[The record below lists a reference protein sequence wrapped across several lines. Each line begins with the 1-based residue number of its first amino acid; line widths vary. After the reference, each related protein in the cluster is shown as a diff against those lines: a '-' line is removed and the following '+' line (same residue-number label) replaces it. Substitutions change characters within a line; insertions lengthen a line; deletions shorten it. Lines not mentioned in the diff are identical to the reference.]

1 MENQNSKKED
11 SNTKQPY
18 AESGKQHKAED
29 NQVEKNGESNNS
41 GYTAQEDQFADGK
54 GTQLNDEITSE
65 DEPLD
70 E

>member
-1 MENQNSKKED
+1 MESQNSKKED
-11 SNTKQPY
+11 SNTKQPDTV
-18 AESGKQHKAED
+18 SVPQHKAK
-29 NQVEKNGESNNS
+29 NNKVEKKGESDNS